1 MERMTLRRSGDVA
14 AAAAAAAAVGVVG
27 EEEDVV
33 WGLRNFKS
41 SAPPARVLFF
51 AGGYWEDFPAELLK
65 ALREAFVAEKAIVEV
80 PAGES
85 LFLFDFARML
95 QIDPSTCARNP
106 IAWIDVNGRCFFPR
120 VFVGRGVNENGGG
133 AAPSERSNDSE
144 AMSAAGDSRRQRWES
159 LQVLSEGDRCYK
171 IVRSLFLTGMRR
183 FSPHTRITRIRR
195 GLRLKAF
202 MAQAERTKL
211 AGGAA
216 NIKFGWYGADA
227 SAVAAVAADGF
238 GSPIPGAFLSHASYP
253 YPSSLLSEVDEDGER
268 HIVLCKVIMR
278 SPEKVDFSSPQ
289 SHPGS
294 AAAFVCGVDDLEKPR
309 WDLVWGAQMNTNI
322 LPQYIVSFK
331 TSDPQRPMTKGA
343 KGEAVNRGL
352 SFPKL
357 FAEMGSSLPSSRVQ
371 ALQVLYNRFKAGRV
385 SKDIFT
391 AGLRRIVGDRLLRT
405 AIKRCNGR

>member
-1 MERMTLRRSGDVA
+1 MERMTLRRPA
-14 AAAAAAAAVGVVG
+14 TWLLPPAAAVGVVG

-41 SAPPARVLFF
+41 SAPPARFC
-51 AGGYWEDFPAELLK
+51 
-65 ALREAFVAEKAIVEV
+65 
-80 PAGES
+80 S
-85 LFLFDFARML
+85 L
-95 QIDPSTCARNP
+95 P
-106 IAWIDVNGRCFFPR
+106 
-120 VFVGRGVNENGGG
+120 
-133 AAPSERSNDSE
+133 AAPGKISPRSCSSIRRWKRGQRERGRRCAVGEIDESE

-238 GSPIPGAFLSHASYP
+238 GSLIPGAFLSHASYP

-268 HIVLCKVIMR
+268 HIMG
-278 SPEKVDFSSPQ
+278 F
-289 SHPGS
+289 
-294 AAAFVCGVDDLEKPR
+294 
-309 WDLVWGAQMNTNI
+309 VWGAQMNTNI

-391 AGLRRIVGDRLLRT
+391 AGLRRIVGDRLLRRRLSDVM
-405 AIKRCNGR
+405 AANNDASIKGGPVVLLVL